1 MKKILGD
8 MRMDL
13 AGICKMSGN
22 CSSFFPVTMHFLKL
36 PKLIFYRFWAKI
48 SPTEKNMTFSGQ
60 KVLKTS
66 LESGFEFPLS
76 NSQELRV
83 KKFLKGFAH
92 KGLKSRCEP
101 LMPKVHKQKIS
112 RFDSARK

>member
-48 SPTEKNMTFSGQ
+48 SPTENSMTFSGQ

-66 LESGFEFPLS
+66 LESGFEFPLAIYYYK
-76 NSQELRV
+76 E
-83 KKFLKGFAH
+83 
-92 KGLKSRCEP
+92 
-101 LMPKVHKQKIS
+101 I
-112 RFDSARK
+112 